1 MTFYLQLYFD
11 NFKNTS
17 FDHYKKIQF
26 TDFYSKKYI
35 SILLQKYYSSTYKAN
50 AIREF
55 ILDKQLLNNSNK
67 CYKFVQGV

>member
-1 MTFYLQLYFD
+1 MKKKKSVKPGSRQKEYEHD
-11 NFKNTS
+11 
-17 FDHYKKIQF
+17 KKIQF